1 MTVQS
6 KTAARPSSVT
16 TGAIAGS
23 RKIYTSPAGR
33 PDINVPFR
41 EVALEPTAREEPYRA
56 YDTSGPYT
64 DPAIT
69 IDLEAGLPPVRANWI
84 AKRGFERI
92 AARAVKDVDNGGA
105 SGDRLVPTCPAEHA
119 VLGGKPGQLV
129 TQFEFARAGIVTEE
143 MIYVAHRENL
153 AREAAVG
160 RAAERLADGESYG
173 AAVPEFIT
181 PEFVREEVARG
192 RAII

>member
-33 PDINVPFR
+33 GDIHVPFR
-41 EVALEPTAREEPYRA
+41 EIALDATAREEPYRA

-64 DPAIT
+64 DPTVT
-69 IDLEAGLPPVRANWI
+69 IDLAAGLSPVRAGWI
-84 AKRGFERI
+84 AKRGFDRI
-92 AARAVKDVDNGGA
+92 AARTVKEIDNGGA
-105 SGDRLVPTCPAEHA
+105 SGDRLVPACPAEHA

-129 TQFEFARAGIVTEE
+129 TQFEFARAG
-143 MIYVAHRENL
+143 
-153 AREAAVG
+153 
-160 RAAERLADGESYG
+160 SSQKK
-173 AAVPEFIT
+173 
-181 PEFVREEVARG
+181 
-192 RAII
+192 